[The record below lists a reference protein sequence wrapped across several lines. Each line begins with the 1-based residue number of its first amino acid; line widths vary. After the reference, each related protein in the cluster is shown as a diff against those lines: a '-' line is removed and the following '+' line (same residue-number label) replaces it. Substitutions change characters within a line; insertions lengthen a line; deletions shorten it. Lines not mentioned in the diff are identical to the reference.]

1 MKPLIMKED
10 LVQLGGIVS
19 KLDYS
24 KLRKQLQKEGEVPS
38 WYTTAGLQ
46 LFYEK
51 YSWQEETVK
60 SRMTSIAETMAKHAP
75 KEYPEWWEEDTYT
88 KGKSW
93 KEVFFNS
100 LWDGFISPS
109 TPMMGNAGI
118 RKRGTTVSCSGG
130 VVGNNLFDRY
140 DAITEAAVLTKHSH
154 GTSYSIDAWPA
165 EGTKL
170 SRGGRS
176 LGVMPLIRDL
186 INCMNEVTQGSRRGS
201 LAYSLRPQHGDF
213 EKVLAF
219 LYEET
224 ESNNVGWLLDD
235 EFKAGMDNKDEW
247 FLSKWEKMCG
257 VKLPRGKGYFTFI
270 DKCRRHLAEA
280 FKRAG
285 LTFEASNLCQ
295 ECILPA
301 SKDYTYSCVILNY
314 NLELYRDWPE
324 HLIFIGQVMSDCNV
338 TEYLETIDEMSD
350 YDKQAMR
357 KIRKFTSDFRA
368 LGSGVLGWH
377 TLMQKER
384 IVIGD
389 IDSFILNGEI
399 FSHINKQSKEA
410 SVWLAV
416 VLGEPEGCKGL
427 GYRNA
432 TRLMMPPTKSTAEL
446 MAGASEGVGLDTAL
460 AFTKQS
466 AGGEFF
472 RINKI
477 LLEIMKERKVFND
490 ETVMRIAK
498 ARSVQ
503 QEDWLTEHEKK
514 VFRTAFEVPMESYL
528 QLCSQ
533 RQPDIDQGQSINL
546 YFTSNDSEEYMSKIH
561 KQAMDD
567 ENVLTLYYI
576 YSMRGAGDIKR
587 AECEMCM

>member
-1 MKPLIMKED
+1 M
-10 LVQLGGIVS
+10 S

-24 KLRKQLQKEGEVPS
+24 KLRKQLQKDGEIPP

-51 YSWQEETVK
+51 YSYEKETVK
-60 SRMTSIAETMAKHAP
+60 SRMSSIAKTMAQHAP
-75 KEYPEWWEEDTYT
+75 KEYPEFWETNPYT
-88 KGKSW
+88 QGKDW
-93 KEVFFNS
+93 EQVFFNT
-100 LWDGFISPS
+100 LWEGFISPS
-109 TPMMGNAGI
+109 TPMMANAGI
-118 RKRGTTVSCSGG
+118 RTRGTTVSCSGG
-130 VVGNNLFDRY
+130 VVGDNLFDRY

-154 GTSYSIDAWPA
+154 GTSYGVDEWPA

-170 SRGGRS
+170 KRGGRS
-176 LGVMPLIRDL
+176 LGLMPLIRDL

-213 EKVLAF
+213 DKVLSF
-219 LYEET
+219 LHEET
-224 ESNNVGWLLDD
+224 ESNNVGWLIDD
-235 EFKAGMDNKDEW
+235 EFVAGLNAKDEVY
-247 FLSKWEKMCG
+247 LVKLEKILG
-257 VKLPRGKGYFTFI
+257 VKLPRGKGYITFL

-285 LTFEASNLCQ
+285 LTFHASNLCQ
-295 ECILPA
+295 ECCLPA
-301 SKDYTYSCVILNY
+301 SWEYTYSCVILNF
-314 NLELYRDWPE
+314 NLELWDSWPDD
-324 HLIFIGQVMSDCNV
+324 LVFIGQVMSDCNV
-338 TEYLETIDEMSD
+338 SEYLETIDEMTQ
-350 YDKQAMR
+350 YDRQAMR
-357 KIRKFTSDFRA
+357 KIRKFTEDFRS

-377 TLMQKER
+377 TLMQRRR
-384 IVIGD
+384 IIIGD
-389 IDSFILNGEI
+389 MDSFILNGEI
-399 FSHINKQSKEA
+399 FSHLNKESLVA
-410 SVWLAV
+410 SNWLAK
-416 VLGEPEGCKGL
+416 VLGEPIGCKGL
-427 GYRNA
+427 GIRNA

-446 MAGASEGVGLDTAL
+446 MAGASEGIGLDTAW

-472 RINKI
+472 RINKV
-477 LLEIMKERKVFND
+477 LLEIMKERKVYSD

-503 QEDWLTEHEKK
+503 QEDWLTEHEKR

-533 RQPDIDQGQSINL
+533 RQPEIDQGQSINL
-546 YFTSNDSEEYMSKIH
+546 YFTSNDTEEYMSKIH
-561 KQAMDD
+561 KQAFDD
-567 ENVLTLYYI
+567 ENILALYYI